1 MMKPTLHPS
10 HLSRIQ
16 TSEIMI
22 LPVLL
27 LSMIPALLETPFV
40 AFENDTKTIHLNID
54 LILNNDV
61 LIGDSITDVS
71 AGSEGEIIVALY
83 DLSQVRVFDREGNS
97 LHNFGQRGRGPGDFQ
112 NIRTVS
118 LLSGLIY
125 ALDGG
130 ANAKINIFNPADPD
144 AIDTIG
150 LPPLRTETGINVV
163 NGILFIDDENILI
176 SYLPATSNDN
186 IDMELTSSYYLV
198 NSNSTDVKTLVFKS
212 SANERYVT
220 RTESGFINSAMPFGR
235 TNHIAKLNDEIFHMW
250 TGDDKIQVYNTND
263 WSNTRYFSV
272 EELADQIELTEE
284 DYRQYYRDRLNIDL
298 ENEMDNL
305 AQLAAQNPGLRTSL
319 ISIQSMAQNFDKLHT
334 TFPVY
339 NQLLSCDNYLW
350 ITAPHYDRSIQHLKQ
365 LDADGNVL
373 ASGTLPVSVE
383 VKDIKDGYLY
393 GIDKDEDGFR
403 TVVRY
408 ELEIR

>member
-1 MMKPTLHPS
+1 
-10 HLSRIQ
+10 
-16 TSEIMI
+16 MI
-22 LPVLL
+22 LPVLVL
-27 LSMIPALLETPFV
+27 LFSLIPALLEPTSV
-40 AFENDTKTIHLNID
+40 APVNDRKSIHPKID
-54 LILNNDV
+54 LVLNNDV
-61 LIGDSITDVS
+61 LIGDSVTDVS

-118 LLSGLIY
+118 MHSSLIY

-130 ANAKINIFNPADPD
+130 ANAKINIFNPANPD
-144 AIDTIG
+144 AVDTIG
-150 LPPLRTETGINVV
+150 LPPLRTETGRNVV
-163 NGILFIDDENILI
+163 NSIMLIDDDNILV

-186 IDMELTSSYYLV
+186 IDMAIASSFYVV
-198 NSNSTDVKTLVFKS
+198 NSKITDDKTLLFKS

-235 TNHIAKLNDEIFHMW
+235 TNHVARLNDEIFHMW
-250 TGDDKIQVYNTND
+250 TGDDKIQVYNSTD

-272 EELADQIELTEE
+272 KELADQIELTEE
-284 DYRQYYRDRLNIDL
+284 DYRQYYRGRLNIDL
-298 ENEMDNL
+298 ENDIDNL
-305 AQLAAQNPGLRTSL
+305 AQLAAQNPGLRMSL
-319 ISIQSMAQNFDKLHT
+319 VSISSMAENPDKLHT

-339 NQLLSCDNYLW
+339 NQLLSCDSYLW
-350 ITAPHYDRSIQHLKQ
+350 ITAPHSDRTIQHLKQ

-373 ASGTLPVSVE
+373 AAGTLPVSVE